1 MAKYSY
7 GELRQSYA
15 KLWKAMKIPAGI
27 RLRAT
32 DARVC
37 AIATGKPRYDQVAN
51 ATSVPWYVIGMIHEM
66 EGGLNF
72 ATHLHNG
79 DPLTHRTVQVPVT
92 PASTPPIS
100 GARPTTTRR
109 ASSFATVC
117 SIRTR

>member
-15 KLWKAMKIPAGI
+15 MLWKAMKIPAGI

-32 DARVC
+32 DARVG

-79 DPLTHRTVQVPVT
+79 DPLTSRTIHVPT
-92 PASTPPIS
+92 GRPPTALVESMIPGS
-100 GARPTTTRR
+100 LQ
-109 ASSFATVC
+109 
-117 SIRTR
+117 